1 MAKIFAHASTY
12 LKSAGVDSA
21 FWNNPLGT
29 GLSIA
34 NRIDDVKKNLLIIA
48 ENCDKVC
55 VCSKWFY
62 KLMVKNGVDD
72 SKLALIPQAL
82 PYTNSIEDPEF
93 VSRKIEF
100 QHPNSIKLIFANRIS
115 PFKGLHLLLE
125 ALQSIPE
132 DRIEL
137 SIYGKEDSPEYLKLC
152 KSLAYNKKNIHWRG
166 VLSRKEIISSFKQHD
181 LFCLPSTFSE
191 MSPLVI
197 QESFE
202 AGLPVIASKV
212 YGNLEHIKHKMNGLL
227 FDFNSAAD
235 FATQLRLLI
244 ENSSLL
250 REMKKNIKPPTNF
263 SEVGEIYLQIYNSGK
278 PQMHETLPV

>member
-1 MAKIFAHASTY
+1 
-12 LKSAGVDSA
+12 
-21 FWNNPLGT
+21 
-29 GLSIA
+29 
-34 NRIDDVKKNLLIIA
+34 
-48 ENCDKVC
+48 
-55 VCSKWFY
+55 
-62 KLMVKNGVDD
+62 
-72 SKLALIPQAL
+72 
-82 PYTNSIEDPEF
+82 
-93 VSRKIEF
+93 
-100 QHPNSIKLIFANRIS
+100 
-115 PFKGLHLLLE
+115 
-125 ALQSIPE
+125 
-132 DRIEL
+132 
-137 SIYGKEDSPEYLKLC
+137 
-152 KSLAYNKKNIHWRG
+152 
-166 VLSRKEIISSFKQHD
+166 
-181 LFCLPSTFSE
+181 

-263 SEVGEIYLQIYNSGK
+263 SEVGEMYLQIYNSGK